1 MTQFAESGDGRYLI
15 QLTGVAR
22 YRIEQELDVTTPTG
36 NAG

>member
-22 YRIEQELDVTTPTG
+22 FRIAEELPSPRCTG
-36 NAG
+36 SAR